1 MYAQILGNEEIDGV
15 DIERV
20 QERDINLIV
29 RLRHGAEPGLQIGL
43 RRLAYSFELFELPN
57 LTEGDGAAL
66 GIAVSPYVIGGA
78 FVDEDSDT
86 VLGTQLL

>member
-43 RRLAYSFELFELPN
+43 RRLALPN